1 VSHVHDRLGR
11 RVFAGLVMSSMI
23 VAGAILIATDHPYV
37 GWSLFAATGV
47 WAFVHNAAMAL
58 SKDRGGR

>member
-1 VSHVHDRLGR
+1 
-11 RVFAGLVMSSMI
+11 MSSMI
-23 VAGAILIATDHPYV
+23 VAGAILIATKHPYP